1 MAPLTAAHQAPL
13 SMEFSRQNTGVGCH
27 FLLQGIF
34 LTQGSNLYHLHW
46 RVDSL
51 PLVPLGSRPRL
62 SLDLPPILY
71 DLLCILYELCMT
83 LFILNLS
90 YCYIQCE
97 SRYSVNSYELNQ
109 KLSLGG
115 TNTVV
120 KEISSLLANL

>member
-1 MAPLTAAHQAPL
+1 MAPLTAAHQARL

-34 LTQGSNLYHLHW
+34 LTQGSNLYRLHW

-62 SLDLPPILY
+62 SLDLPPIMY

-90 YCYIQCE
+90 YCCIQCE
-97 SRYSVNSYELNQ
+97 SRYSVNSYEFNQ
-109 KLSLGG
+109 ELSLGG
-115 TNTVV
+115 TNKLV

>member
-1 MAPLTAAHQAPL
+1 
-13 SMEFSRQNTGVGCH
+13 
-27 FLLQGIF
+27 
-34 LTQGSNLYHLHW
+34 
-46 RVDSL
+46 
-51 PLVPLGSRPRL
+51 
-62 SLDLPPILY
+62 
-71 DLLCILYELCMT
+71 MT